1 MLFFCLSLRKRGVNL
16 PVSHIF
22 SNFARKI
29 SSNMKKILAIVA
41 SLMLCLGI
49 HAQLAWDTE
58 FAKSDF
64 DNAQTVISKTENVKW
79 DDPILGVGGGLKLG
93 KLIVNILGIGQDPY
107 EDECVIALS
116 QTGIAETLTFAWQG
130 ASEGSI
136 SVYQSPDHNNWSLVY
151 THEGNMISTDTEAEA
166 DLATNTRYLK
176 FAATGKTAVAIRKI
190 KVTELKELSAST
202 DEWPFGSGMVDDA
215 DATKNV
221 TVTWTNIVAE
231 VSSTDPHFTASL
243 NAIGQ
248 KNLIDQTTALTIRY
262 SHAEAGQHSGE
273 IVIAGEGKEV
283 RIAVSGETK
292 KYDQTLTWIQTL
304 DECVATD
311 HLSFNAF
318 TSSGLDVMYE
328 TSDENI
334 AYVEGNE
341 LIIACAGE
349 VTITATQPGNYKFNA
364 AESVSKSI
372 RIRKADPMLGV
383 TVDDLTYGQPL
394 SEANIQE
401 TLGQVEGA
409 FSWQNIASD
418 SVLNAGDY
426 ALTLLFTPTDTCL
439 YNTRTLQVALHV
451 NKAVQTITWEN
462 QETELTVG
470 TDILSTATIS
480 SGLPITYAY
489 TECLLRIENGRIY
502 AENEG
507 EVTVIAYHPGN
518 ENYLPTMVIMQTFT
532 IASTDV
538 PSAIQQLSPEQIRR
552 ANKWL
557 HAGKTYI
564 SFEGRVYD
572 AQGKLLR

>member
-1 MLFFCLSLRKRGVNL
+1 M

-22 SNFARKI
+22 SNFVSKI
-29 SSNMKKILAIVA
+29 SSNMKKILAIAA
-41 SLMLCLGI
+41 SLMLSFGI
-49 HAQLAWDTE
+49 HAQLAWETE
-58 FAKSDF
+58 FTKSDF
-64 DNAQTVISKTENVKW
+64 ENAQTVISKTENVKW
-79 DDPILGVGGGLKLG
+79 DDPVLGVGGGLKLG
-93 KLIVNILGIGQDPY
+93 KLIVNILGFGQDPY

-130 ASEGSI
+130 ASDGSI

-151 THEGNMISTDTEAEA
+151 THEGNTISTDTEAEA
-166 DLATNTRYLK
+166 NLATNTRYLK
-176 FAATGKTAVAIRKI
+176 FFATGKTAVAIRKI
-190 KVTELKELSAST
+190 KVTELKALSAST

-221 TVTWTNIVAE
+221 NITWTNIVAE
-231 VSSTDPHFTASL
+231 VSSTDPHFSASL
-243 NAIGQ
+243 TTIGQ
-248 KNLIDQTTALTIRY
+248 KNLIEQTTALTIRY
-262 SHAEAGQHSGE
+262 SHAEAGEHSGE

-283 RIAVSGETK
+283 RIAVSGQTN
-292 KYDQTLTWIQTL
+292 KYDQTLTWIQDL
-304 DECVATD
+304 SECVATD

-318 TSSGLDVMYE
+318 TSSGLDVIYE
-328 TSDENI
+328 TSDESI

-364 AESVSKSI
+364 ATSISKTLT
-372 RIRKADPMLGV
+372 IRKADPMLGV

-394 SEANIQE
+394 SEATIHE
-401 TLGQVEGA
+401 TLGQVEGS
-409 FSWQNIASD
+409 FSWQDIASNA
-418 SVLNAGDY
+418 VLNAGDY
-426 ALTLLFTPTDTCL
+426 ALTLLFTPANTCL
-439 YNTRTLQVALHV
+439 YNTRTLPVALHV
-451 NKAVQTITWEN
+451 NKATQTIVWEN

-470 TDILSTATIS
+470 TAILSTAQIS

-489 TECLLRIENGRIY
+489 TECLLRIEDGSIY

-518 ENYLPTMVIMQTFT
+518 ENYLPTTVIMQTFT
-532 IASTDV
+532 IVSTEI
-538 PSAIQQLSPEQIRR
+538 PLAIQQLSPEQIRR

-557 HAGKTYI
+557 HAGQTYI

>member
-1 MLFFCLSLRKRGVNL
+1 
-16 PVSHIF
+16 
-22 SNFARKI
+22 
-29 SSNMKKILAIVA
+29 MKKILSILA

-64 DNAQTVISKTENVKW
+64 ENAQTVISKTENVDW
-79 DDPILGVGGGLKLG
+79 DEPTLGLFGGLKIG
-93 KLIVNILGIGQDPY
+93 KIMFIGTF
-107 EDECVIALS
+107 EDECVIALP

-130 ASEGSI
+130 GSAGSL

-151 THEGNMISTDTEAEA
+151 THEGNTVSTDTEASA

-176 FAATGKTAVAIRKI
+176 FAATGKTAVAFRKI
-190 KVTELKELSAST
+190 KVTELKAISAST

-221 TVTWTNIVAE
+221 NITWTNIVAE
-231 VSSTDPHFTASL
+231 VSSTDPHFSASL
-243 NAIGQ
+243 TTIGQ
-248 KNLIDQTTALTIRY
+248 KNLIEQTTALTIRY
-262 SHAEAGQHSGE
+262 SHEEAGQHSGE

-283 RIAVSGETK
+283 RIAVSGQTN

-318 TSSGLDVMYE
+318 TSSGLDVVYE

-341 LIIACAGE
+341 LIIACSGE

-364 AESVSKSI
+364 ATSISKKLT
-372 RIRKADPMLGV
+372 IRKADPMLGV
-383 TVDDLTYGQPL
+383 TVDDLTYGQML
-394 SEANIQE
+394 SEASIQE
-401 TLGQVEGA
+401 TLGQVEGS
-409 FSWQNIASD
+409 FSWQNIAPD

-439 YNTRTLQVALHV
+439 YNTRTLPVALHV

-470 TDILSTATIS
+470 TDVLSTATIS

-518 ENYLPTMVIMQTFT
+518 ENYLPTTVIMQTFT

-557 HAGKTYI
+557 HAGKTYV

>member
-1 MLFFCLSLRKRGVNL
+1 
-16 PVSHIF
+16 
-22 SNFARKI
+22 
-29 SSNMKKILAIVA
+29 MKKILTIAA
-41 SLMLCLGI
+41 SLMLSLSI

-58 FAKSDF
+58 FTKSDF
-64 DNAQTVISKTENVKW
+64 ENAQTVISKTENVKW
-79 DDPILGVGGGLKLG
+79 DDPVLGVGGGLKLG
-93 KLIVNILGIGQDPY
+93 KLIVNILGFGQDPY

-130 ASEGSI
+130 ASDGSI

-151 THEGNMISTDTEAEA
+151 THEGNTISTDTEAEA
-166 DLATNTRYLK
+166 NLATNTRYLK
-176 FAATGKTAVAIRKI
+176 FFATGKTAVAIRKI
-190 KVTELKELSAST
+190 KVTELKALSAST

-221 TVTWTNIVAE
+221 NITWTNIVAE
-231 VSSTDPHFTASL
+231 VSSTDPHFSASL
-243 NAIGQ
+243 TTIGQ
-248 KNLIDQTTALTIRY
+248 KNLIEQTTALTIRY
-262 SHAEAGQHSGE
+262 SHAEAGEHSGE

-283 RIAVSGETK
+283 RIAVSGQTN
-292 KYDQTLTWIQTL
+292 KYDQTLTWIQDL
-304 DECVATD
+304 SECVATD

-318 TSSGLDVMYE
+318 TSSGLDVIYE
-328 TSDENI
+328 TSDESI
-334 AYVEGNE
+334 AYVAGNE

-364 AESVSKSI
+364 ATSISKTLT
-372 RIRKADPMLGV
+372 IRKADPMIGV
-383 TVDDLTYGQPL
+383 SVEDLTYGQPI
-394 SEANIQE
+394 SEALIHE
-401 TLGQVEGA
+401 TLGQVEGS
-409 FSWQNIASD
+409 FSWLNIASD

-426 ALTLLFTPTDTCL
+426 PLTLLFTPANACL
-439 YNTRTLQVALHV
+439 YNTRTLPVALHV
-451 NKAVQTITWEN
+451 NKAVQTIVWEN

-470 TDILSTATIS
+470 TAILSTASIS

-489 TECLLRIENGRIY
+489 TECLLRIEDGSIY

-518 ENYLPTMVIMQTFT
+518 ENYLPTTVIMQTFT
-532 IASTDV
+532 IASTEI

-557 HAGKTYI
+557 HAGQTYI

>member
-1 MLFFCLSLRKRGVNL
+1 M
-16 PVSHIF
+16 IF
-22 SNFARKI
+22 SNFASKI
-29 SSNMKKILAIVA
+29 SSIMKKLLTIAA
-41 SLMLCLGI
+41 SLMLTLSI

-58 FAKSDF
+58 FTKNDF
-64 DNAQTVISKTENVKW
+64 NNAQTVISKSNNVSW
-79 DDPILGVGGGLKLG
+79 PLTGGLQIG
-93 KLIVNILGIGQDPY
+93 TVSILSDWS
-107 EDECVIALS
+107 DECVIALP
-116 QTGIAETLTFAWQG
+116 QTGIAKELHFAWHG
-130 ASEGSI
+130 ASGGTV
-136 SVYQSPDHNNWSLVY
+136 SVYQSADHNNWSQLF
-151 THEGNMISTDTEAEA
+151 TSEGNTAVSASDEVVP
-166 DLATNTRYLK
+166 LAATTRYIK
-176 FAATGKTAVAIRKI
+176 FAATGRLVVATFRRIS
-190 KVTELKELSAST
+190 VVELKELSAST

-221 TVTWTNIVAE
+221 NITWTNIVAS
-231 VSSTDPHFTASL
+231 VTSTDPHFSASL
-243 NAIGQ
+243 TSVGQ
-248 KNLIDQTTALTIRY
+248 KNLIDQTTQMTIRY
-262 SHAEAGQHSGE
+262 SHSEVGKHNGE

-292 KYDQTLTWIQTL
+292 KYDQSLTWIQEL
-304 DECVATD
+304 SECVATD
-311 HLSFNAF
+311 HLLFNAF
-318 TSSGLDVMYE
+318 TSSGLDVVYQ

-349 VTITATQPGNYKFNA
+349 VTLTATQPGNYKFNA
-364 AESVSKSI
+364 AQSVSKTLT
-372 RIRKADPMLGV
+372 IRKADPMVGV
-383 TVDDLTYGQPL
+383 IVDEITYGQSI
-394 SEANIQE
+394 SEAFVHE
-401 TLGQVEGA
+401 TFGQVEGS
-409 FSWQNIASD
+409 FSWLNIASD

-426 ALTLLFTPTDTCL
+426 ALTLLFTPANTCL
-439 YNTRTLQVALHV
+439 YNTRTLPVALHV
-451 NKAVQTITWEN
+451 NKAVQTIVWEN
-462 QETELTVG
+462 QETGLTVG
-470 TDILSTATIS
+470 TDILSTAQIS

-518 ENYLPTMVIMQTFT
+518 ENYLPTTVIMQTFT
-532 IASTDV
+532 IGAAGT

>member
-1 MLFFCLSLRKRGVNL
+1 
-16 PVSHIF
+16 
-22 SNFARKI
+22 
-29 SSNMKKILAIVA
+29 MKKILSILA

-64 DNAQTVISKTENVKW
+64 ENAQTVISKTENVDW
-79 DDPILGVGGGLKLG
+79 DEPTLGLFGGLKIG
-93 KLIVNILGIGQDPY
+93 KIVFIGTF
-107 EDECVIALS
+107 EDECVIALP

-130 ASEGSI
+130 GSAGSL

-151 THEGNMISTDTEAEA
+151 THEGNTVSTDTEASA

-176 FAATGKTAVAIRKI
+176 FAATGKTAVAFRKI
-190 KVTELKELSAST
+190 KVTELKALSAST

-221 TVTWTNIVAE
+221 NITWTNIVAE
-231 VSSTDPHFTASL
+231 VSSTDPHFSASL
-243 NAIGQ
+243 ATIGQ
-248 KNLIDQTTALTIRY
+248 KNLIEQTTALTIRY

-283 RIAVSGETK
+283 RIAVSGQTN

-318 TSSGLDVMYE
+318 TSSGLDVVYE

-364 AESVSKSI
+364 ATSISKTLT
-372 RIRKADPMLGV
+372 IRKADPMLGV
-383 TVDDLTYGQPL
+383 TVDDLTYGQML
-394 SEANIQE
+394 SEASIQE

-409 FSWQNIASD
+409 FLWQNIASD

-439 YNTRTLQVALHV
+439 YNTRTLPVALHV

-462 QETELTVG
+462 QETELAVG
-470 TDILSTATIS
+470 TDVLSTAAIS

-489 TECLLRIENGRIY
+489 TECLLRIEDGRIY

-518 ENYLPTMVIMQTFT
+518 ENYLPTTVIMQTFT

>member
-1 MLFFCLSLRKRGVNL
+1 
-16 PVSHIF
+16 
-22 SNFARKI
+22 
-29 SSNMKKILAIVA
+29 MKKILAIAA
-41 SLMLCLGI
+41 SLMLSFGI
-49 HAQLAWDTE
+49 HAQLAWETE
-58 FAKSDF
+58 FTKSDF
-64 DNAQTVISKTENVKW
+64 ENAQTVISKTENVKW
-79 DDPILGVGGGLKLG
+79 DDPLLGVGGGLKIG
-93 KLIVNILGIGQDPY
+93 KVIVNIFGIGQDPY

-130 ASEGSI
+130 ASDGSI

-151 THEGNMISTDTEAEA
+151 THEGNTISSDTEAEA
-166 DLATNTRYLK
+166 NLATNTRYLK

-190 KVTELKELSAST
+190 KVTELKAIAAST
-202 DEWPFGSGMVDDA
+202 DEWPFGVGMVDDA

-221 TVTWTNIVAE
+221 NITWTNIVAS
-231 VSSTDPHFTASL
+231 VTSTDPHFTVSL
-243 NAIGQ
+243 TTVGQ

-283 RIAVSGETK
+283 RIAVSGQTN
-292 KYDQTLTWIQTL
+292 KYDQTLTWIQEL
-304 DECVATD
+304 SECVATD
-311 HLSFNAF
+311 HLLLNAF
-318 TSSGLDVMYE
+318 TSSGLDVIYE
-328 TSDENI
+328 TSDESI

-349 VTITATQPGNYKFNA
+349 VTITATQPGNYKFNS
-364 AESVSKSI
+364 AESISKTLT
-372 RIRKADPMLGV
+372 IRKADPMLGV

-394 SEANIQE
+394 SEATIHE
-401 TLGQVEGA
+401 TLGQVEGT
-409 FSWQNIASD
+409 FSWQYIASD
-418 SVLNAGDY
+418 AVLNAGDY
-426 ALTLLFTPTDTCL
+426 ALTLLFTPANACL
-439 YNTRTLQVALHV
+439 YNTRTLPVALHV
-451 NKAVQTITWEN
+451 NKAVQTIVWEN

-470 TDILSTATIS
+470 TAILSTASIS

-489 TECLLRIENGRIY
+489 TECLLRIEDGSIY

-518 ENYLPTMVIMQTFT
+518 ENYLPTTVIMQTFT
-532 IASTDV
+532 IAATAV

-557 HAGKTYI
+557 HAGQTYI

>member
-1 MLFFCLSLRKRGVNL
+1 MLTLS
-16 PVSHIF
+16 
-22 SNFARKI
+22 
-29 SSNMKKILAIVA
+29 
-41 SLMLCLGI
+41 I

-58 FAKSDF
+58 FTKNDF
-64 DNAQTVISKTENVKW
+64 NNAQTVISKSDNVSW
-79 DDPILGVGGGLKLG
+79 PLTGGLQIG
-93 KLIVNILGIGQDPY
+93 TVSILSNWS
-107 EDECVIALS
+107 DECVIALP
-116 QTGIAETLTFAWQG
+116 QTGVAKELHFAWHG
-130 ASEGSI
+130 ASGGTV
-136 SVYQSPDHNNWSLVY
+136 SVYQSADHNNWSQLF
-151 THEGNMISTDTEAEA
+151 TSEGNTAVSASDEVVA
-166 DLATNTRYLK
+166 LAATTRYIK
-176 FAATGKTAVAIRKI
+176 FAATGRLVVATFRRIS
-190 KVTELKELSAST
+190 VVELKELSAST

-221 TVTWTNIVAE
+221 NITWTNIVAS
-231 VSSTDPHFTASL
+231 VTSTDPHFSASL
-243 NAIGQ
+243 ATIGQ

-262 SHAEAGQHSGE
+262 AHSEAGQHSGE

-283 RIAVSGETK
+283 RIAVSGQTN
-292 KYDQTLTWIQTL
+292 KYDQTLTWIQDL
-304 DECVATD
+304 NECVATD

-318 TSSGLDVMYE
+318 TSSGLDVVYE

-364 AESVSKSI
+364 ATSISKTLT
-372 RIRKADPMLGV
+372 IRKADPMLGV

-394 SEANIQE
+394 SEAKIQE
-401 TLGQVEGA
+401 TLGQVEGT
-409 FSWQNIASD
+409 FSWQDIASD
-418 SVLNAGDY
+418 SILNAGEY
-426 ALTLLFTPTDTCL
+426 ALTLLFTPANACL
-439 YNTRTLQVALHV
+439 YNTRTLPVALLV
-451 NKAVQTITWEN
+451 NKAVQTIVWEN

-470 TDILSTATIS
+470 TAILSTASIS

-489 TECLLRIENGRIY
+489 TECLLRIEDGSIY

-518 ENYLPTMVIMQTFT
+518 ENYLPTTVIMQTFT
-532 IASTDV
+532 IVPTDV

-557 HAGKTYI
+557 HAGQTYI

>member
-1 MLFFCLSLRKRGVNL
+1 
-16 PVSHIF
+16 
-22 SNFARKI
+22 
-29 SSNMKKILAIVA
+29 MKKILAIVA

-58 FAKSDF
+58 FTKSDF

-273 IVIAGEGKEV
+273 IVIAGEGKEI

-318 TSSGLDVMYE
+318 TSSGLDVVYE

-372 RIRKADPMLGV
+372 KIRKADPMLGV

-394 SEANIQE
+394 SEVNVQE

-409 FSWQNIASD
+409 FSWQDIASD

-426 ALTLLFTPTDTCL
+426 ALTLLFTPTNTCL

>member
-1 MLFFCLSLRKRGVNL
+1 
-16 PVSHIF
+16 
-22 SNFARKI
+22 
-29 SSNMKKILAIVA
+29 MKKILTIAA
-41 SLMLCLGI
+41 SLMLTLSI

-58 FAKSDF
+58 FTKSDF
-64 DNAQTVISKTENVKW
+64 DNAQTVISHTENVKW
-79 DDPILGVGGGLKLG
+79 DDPVLGVGGGLKLG
-93 KLIVNILGIGQDPY
+93 KLIVNILGFGQDPY

-130 ASEGSI
+130 ASDGSI
-136 SVYQSPDHNNWSLVY
+136 SVYQSSDHNNWSLVY
-151 THEGNMISTDTEAEA
+151 THEGNTISTDTEAEA

-190 KVTELKELSAST
+190 KVTELKALSAST

-221 TVTWTNIVAE
+221 NIMWTNIVAS
-231 VSSTDPHFTASL
+231 VTSTDPHFSASL
-243 NAIGQ
+243 TTVGQ
-248 KNLIDQTTALTIRY
+248 KNLIDQTTVLTIRY
-262 SHAEAGQHSGE
+262 AHSEAGQHSGE
-273 IVIAGEGKEV
+273 IVISGEGKEV
-283 RIAVSGETK
+283 RIAVSGQTN
-292 KYDQTLTWIQTL
+292 KYDQTLTWIQDL
-304 DECVATD
+304 SECIATD

-318 TSSGLDVMYE
+318 TSSGLDVIYE
-328 TSDENI
+328 TSDESI
-334 AYVEGNE
+334 AYVAGNE
-341 LIIACAGE
+341 LIIACAGD

-364 AESVSKSI
+364 ATSISKTLT
-372 RIRKADPMLGV
+372 IRKADPMIGV
-383 TVDDLTYGQPL
+383 SVEDLTYGQPI
-394 SEANIQE
+394 SEALIHE
-401 TLGQVEGA
+401 TLGQVEGS
-409 FSWQNIASD
+409 FSWLNIASD

-426 ALTLLFTPTDTCL
+426 ALTLLFTPANACL
-439 YNTRTLQVALHV
+439 YNTRTLPVALHV
-451 NKAVQTITWEN
+451 NKAVQTIVWEN

-470 TDILSTATIS
+470 TAILSTAQIS

-489 TECLLRIENGRIY
+489 TECLLRIEDGSIY

-518 ENYLPTMVIMQTFT
+518 ENYLPTTVIMQTFT
-532 IASTDV
+532 IASTEI

-557 HAGKTYI
+557 HAGQTYI

>member
-1 MLFFCLSLRKRGVNL
+1 M

-22 SNFARKI
+22 SNFASKI

-273 IVIAGEGKEV
+273 IVIAGEGKEI

-341 LIIACAGE
+341 LIIACSGE
-349 VTITATQPGNYKFNA
+349 VAITATQPGNYKFNA

-372 RIRKADPMLGV
+372 KIRKADPMLGV

-394 SEANIQE
+394 SEANIHE

-409 FSWQNIASD
+409 FSWQDIASD
-418 SVLNAGDY
+418 SLLNAGDY
-426 ALTLLFTPTDTCL
+426 ALTLLFTPTNTCL
-439 YNTRTLQVALHV
+439 YNTRTFQVALHV

-518 ENYLPTMVIMQTFT
+518 ENYLPTTVIMQTFT

>member
-1 MLFFCLSLRKRGVNL
+1 
-16 PVSHIF
+16 
-22 SNFARKI
+22 
-29 SSNMKKILAIVA
+29 MKKILSILA

-64 DNAQTVISKTENVKW
+64 ENAQTVISKTENVDW
-79 DDPILGVGGGLKLG
+79 DEPTLGLFGGLKIG
-93 KLIVNILGIGQDPY
+93 KVVLNLFGIGEDPF

-130 ASEGSI
+130 GSAGSL

-151 THEGNMISTDTEAEA
+151 THEGNTLSTDTEAEA
-166 DLATNTRYLK
+166 NLATNTRYLK
-176 FAATGKTAVAIRKI
+176 FAATGKTAVAFRKI
-190 KVTELKELSAST
+190 KVTELKALSAST
-202 DEWPFGSGMVDDA
+202 DEWPFGAAMVDDA

-231 VSSTDPHFTASL
+231 VSSTDPHFSASL
-243 NAIGQ
+243 TTIGQ
-248 KNLIDQTTALTIRY
+248 KNLIEQTTALTIRY

-283 RIAVSGETK
+283 RIAVSGQTK
-292 KYDQTLTWIQTL
+292 KYDQTLTWIQTQ

-318 TSSGLDVMYE
+318 TSSGLDVVYE

-341 LIIACAGE
+341 LIIACSGE

-364 AESVSKSI
+364 AESISKKLT
-372 RIRKADPMLGV
+372 IRKADPMLGV
-383 TVDDLTYGQPL
+383 TVDDLTYGQML
-394 SEANIQE
+394 SEASILE
-401 TLGQVEGA
+401 TLGQVGGA
-409 FSWQNIASD
+409 FLWQNIASD
-418 SVLNAGDY
+418 SVFNAGDY

-439 YNTRTLQVALHV
+439 YNTRTLPVALHV

-470 TDILSTATIS
+470 TDVLSTATIS
-480 SGLPITYAY
+480 SGLAITYAY
-489 TECLLRIENGRIY
+489 TECLLRIEDGRIY

-518 ENYLPTMVIMQTFT
+518 ENYLPTTVIMQTFT